1 MQFDEQFL
9 SDIGLDDMP
18 EEQKKAFLDYA
29 QEELEVRIG
38 EKISEGMTEEQLNE
52 FDTIEDQELAIEW
65 LEKNR
70 PDYKEVVASVV
81 EDFKNEIASNKDQ
94 IIAA

>member
-1 MQFDEQFL
+1 MKFDEQFL

-18 EEQKKAFLDYA
+18 DDQKKVFLGYA

-52 FDTIEDQELAIEW
+52 FDAIEDQGLAVEW

-81 EDFKNEIASNKDQ
+81 EDFENEIISNKDQ
-94 IIAA
+94 ILA

>member
-52 FDTIEDQELAIEW
+52 LDAIEDQELAVQW
-65 LEKNR
+65 LDGNR
-70 PDYKEVVASVV
+70 PDYKEVVARVV

-94 IIAA
+94 IAA